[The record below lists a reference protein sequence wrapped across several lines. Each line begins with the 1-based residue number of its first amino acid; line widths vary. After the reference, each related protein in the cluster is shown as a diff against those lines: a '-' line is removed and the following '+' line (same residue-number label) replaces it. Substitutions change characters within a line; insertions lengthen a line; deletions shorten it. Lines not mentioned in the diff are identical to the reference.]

1 MLFAVSV
8 CVHWA
13 ENPIISTSVIHTT
26 KLVLSLVP
34 APFMCLGDVSG
45 IAYDPR
51 DTGTKQGI
59 SGERPGFDSPFFQE
73 IFLMA
78 TSC

>member
-1 MLFAVSV
+1 MLFAISV

-26 KLVLSLVP
+26 KSVLSLVP

-45 IAYDPR
+45 IAYEIHAIQER
-51 DTGTKQGI
+51 SRG
-59 SGERPGFDSPFFQE
+59 SRERPGFDSPFFQE